1 MSDFSDFE
9 NLTIIDR
16 LNITLSNLNMT
27 HLIGKIKIY
36 AGTTLPAGYVW
47 CDGTTAG
54 TPDLTNNK
62 FIISDQSDGTQ
73 QQTGNNVISSLIN
86 HNHSITTS
94 HNYSGGNTNFQTGTI
109 DLSSP
114 SSNNISGIL
123 SLLNHSTLDNIN
135 QPNGNNSESSGDGPR
150 DRPGHNHK
158 HNIVQQASDAN
169 ANIQGSLV
177 YKADF
182 NSVKNTTFTISEVGN
197 NSNYEPPYIHIG
209 FIMKDPSTWL

>member
-1 MSDFSDFE
+1 MSDFK

-36 AGTTLPAGYVW
+36 AGTSLPSGYVW
-47 CDGTTAG
+47 CDGTNG
-54 TPDLTNNK
+54 TPNLSGNQ
-62 FIISDQSDGTQ
+62 FIISDQSEGTQ

-94 HNYSGGNTNFQTGTI
+94 ANFQGGNTNFQNGQIGIAAGPTKI
-109 DLSSP
+109 NIISDLYVE
-114 SSNNISGIL
+114 
-123 SLLNHSTLDNIN
+123 TLDNITGF
-135 QPNGNNSESSGDGPR
+135 NGNDTESRGEGNR
-150 DRPGHNHK
+150 QRPKGEHS
-158 HNIVQQASDAN
+158 HNINQTAATAN
-169 ANIQGSLV
+169 VNIEGQFE

-182 NSVKNTTFTISEVGN
+182 NSIKNTTFAISEVGN
-197 NSNYEPPYIHIG
+197 NSNFIPPYVFIG